1 MLYIFRM
8 KRILLLLLLF
18 TNVAVAQHAVT
29 FVVRDSLTHHILN
42 NATVVLNNRNLTK
55 ITDSLGKAA
64 FNNIPAGYQTFSVT
78 TVGYEPRQIGLTF
91 PLSNPGDQIILLKP
105 SSEEME
111 EIIVTST
118 RTNSRIEDL
127 PMKVEVMG
135 LEDMEE
141 ENMIKPGN
149 VVGILGDLSVIH
161 IQQTSATTGN
171 ATIRMQGLDGR
182 YTQLLRDGLP
192 LYDGFSGNFGVLSIP
207 PLDLKQVE
215 IIKGSSST
223 LYGGGAI
230 AGLINFI
237 SRTPTRGRDLSF
249 TLNRS
254 HLKESNV
261 NSYYAQRFGKFGLT
275 FTGQQTWQSAVD
287 VNKDGFSDVPKIN
300 NLVLHPRLFYYINDR
315 SQLDA
320 GYSFTYDDRTG
331 GDMQVINAQPDALHK
346 YVEKNRSTRNTFDFH
361 YRNDLDST
369 QRLTAKGS
377 FSTYQLT
384 NFDNGFNFAGN
395 QYSDYLEVN
404 DLLKLLGHDLI
415 IGGNYIGAYF
425 KKKNSDVT
433 PLTDFTYH
441 TAGAFIQDGWHVHN
455 KFLIESGLRADH
467 HNVFGWF
474 VLPRIAFLYKP
485 VPALSMRLSSGLGYK
500 APNIFIPENLASGF
514 SNLNPLTGHEKSER
528 SFGVNFDVGYH
539 LILSDE
545 ATLDIDQALYYT
557 QINDPLVPVMN
568 GDGTISL
575 NNAPYQIKSIGTD
588 TYLRL
593 KVNELELYMG
603 YNHTIAKQ
611 ALTNN
616 TIYLPFSPQ
625 NKASLTLAYEVEG
638 QWRFGVEGSLETN
651 QYIAQNVRV
660 RNFPFFAGMVER
672 KFGDHLSFV
681 LNCENINDFRQ
692 SRYESLYTGSITNP
706 VFKQLWA
713 PIDGRVVNLAMRVK
727 L

>member
-1 MLYIFRM
+1 M
-8 KRILLLLLLF
+8 KRIFFLFLFF
-18 TNVAVAQHAVT
+18 TNIALAQHSVN
-29 FVVRDSLTHHILN
+29 FIVRDSVTKVPLN
-42 NATVVLNNRNLTK
+42 NAIIVLRGIAMT
-55 ITDSLGKAA
+55 TDSVGRAA
-64 FNNIPAGYQTFSVT
+64 FKDIQAGHNVFTISM
-78 TVGYEPRQIGLTF
+78 VGYEARQVGLNI
-91 PLSNPGDQIILLKP
+91 PLSKSGDQVIALEPASAEL
-105 SSEEME
+105 E
-111 EIIVTST
+111 EIIVSST
-118 RTNSRIEDL
+118 RVNSRIEDL
-127 PMKVEVMG
+127 PMKVEVLG
-135 LEDMEE
+135 LEEMEE

-149 VVGILGDLSVIH
+149 VASILGDLSVIH

-171 ATIRMQGLDGR
+171 TTIRMQGLDGR

-237 SRTPTRGRDLSF
+237 SRTPSTERELSF

-254 HLKESNV
+254 DLKESNI

-275 FTGQQTWQSAVD
+275 FTAQQTWQSAVD
-287 VNKDGFSDVPKIN
+287 VNKDGFSDVPKVNSLI
-300 NLVLHPRLFYYINDR
+300 LHPRLFYYINKQ

-320 GYSFTYDDRTG
+320 GYSFTYDNRTG
-331 GDMQVINAQPDALHK
+331 GDMQVINSQPDALHA
-346 YVEKNRSTRNTFDFH
+346 YVEKNKSTRNTFDFH

-377 FSTYQLT
+377 FSNYSLK

-395 QYSDYLEVN
+395 QYANYLEVN
-404 DLLKLLGHDLI
+404 DLLKLHKHDLI
-415 IGGNYIGAYF
+415 IGGNYIGSYF
-425 KKKNSDVT
+425 KKRNSDIT
-433 PLTDFTYH
+433 PLKDFTYH
-441 TAGAFIQDGWHVHN
+441 TIGAFIQDGWHIN
-455 KFLIESGLRADH
+455 SKFLMEAGLRADH

-485 VPALSMRLSSGLGYK
+485 ISSLSMRLSSGLGYK
-500 APNIFIPENLASGF
+500 AANIFIPENLAAGF
-514 SNLNPLTGHEKSER
+514 GILNPLTGNEKSER
-528 SFGVNFDVGYH
+528 SFGVNFDASYH
-539 LILSDE
+539 IILSDE

-557 QINDPLVPVMN
+557 NIDDPLVPVMN
-568 GDGTISL
+568 GNGSISL
-575 NNAPYQIKSIGTD
+575 NNAAYQIRSIGTD

-593 KVNELELYMG
+593 KVNSLELYLG

-611 ALTNN
+611 AQTNAMV
-616 TIYLPFSPQ
+616 YLPFSPQ
-625 NKASLTLAYEVEG
+625 NKASLTLAYEIEDE
-638 QWRFGVEGSLETN
+638 WRFGVEGSLETN

-660 RNFPFFAGMVER
+660 RNFPFMAAMVER
-672 KFGDHLSFV
+672 KFGHHLSFV

-692 SRYESLYTGSITNP
+692 SRYESLYTGSTIDP
-706 VFKQLWA
+706 VFKPVWA
-713 PIDGRVVNLAMRVK
+713 PIDGRVINLAMRVK

>member
-1 MLYIFRM
+1 M
-8 KRILLLLLLF
+8 KRIFFLFLFF
-18 TNVAVAQHAVT
+18 TNIALAQHSVN
-29 FVVRDSLTHHILN
+29 FIVRDSVTKAPLN
-42 NATVVLNNRNLTK
+42 NATIVLRGIAKT
-55 ITDSLGKAA
+55 TDSVGRAA
-64 FNNIPAGYQTFSVT
+64 FKDIPAGHNLFTISM
-78 TVGYEPRQIGLTF
+78 VGYEARQFGLTF
-91 PLSNPGDQIILLKP
+91 PLSNSGDQVIALEPATAEL
-105 SSEEME
+105 E
-111 EIIVTST
+111 EIIVSST
-118 RTNSRIEDL
+118 RINSRIEDL
-127 PMKVEVMG
+127 PMKVEVLG
-135 LEDMEE
+135 LEEMEE

-149 VVGILGDLSVIH
+149 VASILGDLSVIH

-171 ATIRMQGLDGR
+171 TTIRMQGLDGR

-237 SRTPTRGRDLSF
+237 SRTPSTERDLSF

-254 HLKESNV
+254 DLKESNI

-275 FTGQQTWQSAVD
+275 FTAQQTWQSAVD
-287 VNKDGFSDVPKIN
+287 VNKDGFSDVPKVNSLI
-300 NLVLHPRLFYYINDR
+300 LHPRLFYYINKQ

-331 GDMQVINAQPDALHK
+331 GDMQVINAQPDALHA
-346 YVEKNRSTRNTFDFH
+346 YVEKNKSTRNTFDFH

-377 FSTYQLT
+377 FSNYSLK
-384 NFDNGFNFAGN
+384 NFDNEFNFAGN
-395 QYSDYLEVN
+395 QYANYLEVN
-404 DLLKLLGHDLI
+404 DLLKLHKHDLI
-415 IGGNYIGAYF
+415 IGGNYIGSYF
-425 KKKNSDVT
+425 KKRNSDIT
-433 PLTDFTYH
+433 PLKDFTYH
-441 TAGAFIQDGWHVHN
+441 TIGAFIQDGWHIN
-455 KFLIESGLRADH
+455 KKFLMEAGLRADH

-485 VPALSMRLSSGLGYK
+485 ISALSMRLSSGLGYK
-500 APNIFIPENLASGF
+500 AANVFIPENLAAGF
-514 SNLNPLTGHEKSER
+514 GILNPLTGNEKSER
-528 SFGVNFDVGYH
+528 SFGVNFDASYH
-539 LILSDE
+539 IILSDE

-557 QINDPLVPVMN
+557 NIDDPLVPVIN
-568 GDGTISL
+568 GNGTISL
-575 NNAPYQIKSIGTD
+575 NNASYQIRSIGTD

-593 KVNELELYMG
+593 KVNSLELYLG

-611 ALTNN
+611 AQTNAMV
-616 TIYLPFSPQ
+616 YLPFSPQ
-625 NKASLTLAYEVEG
+625 NKASLTLAYEIEDE
-638 QWRFGVEGSLETN
+638 WRFGVEGSLETN

-660 RNFPFFAGMVER
+660 RNFPFMAAMVER
-672 KFGDHLSFV
+672 KFGHHLSFV

-692 SRYESLYTGSITNP
+692 SRYESLYTGSTINP
-706 VFKQLWA
+706 VFKPLWA
-713 PIDGRVVNLAMRVK
+713 PIDGRVINLAMRVK